1 MIGKITPS
9 QLIDWADQSPTHDSE
24 QSIVQKAARQLCRVI
39 LITGQEFKKNELS
52 LRAAALTFT
61 VMLSLV
67 PLLAM
72 SSAVV
77 KGLGGSDQLKT
88 VVYSYVSTL
97 EQESSSTT
105 VNSDGVTVNEPSSTL
120 TQHLYSAI
128 DNIFGYVEQTNFA
141 TLGTFGVAGIFISA
155 ILVLGNIEM
164 AMNTIWHVR
173 SGRSVMRKIA
183 DYLALLVLFPI
194 SINVGIAAGTVLEN
208 DALLSKFSIILPFT
222 WLQALI
228 LKLIP
233 VLFLTLTLYVIYLF
247 FPNTKVK
254 TLPAMVGALFAGFFW
269 FQVQNIYIGLQ
280 VGVSKYNAIYGSF
293 ATLPLFLVWIYFGWV
308 FILLGAQLA
317 YAYQHK
323 NSIRLTAVEFP
334 PSLKLAVAYDLL
346 DYVEKCFEEQQP
358 ATEEGFAEDYSM
370 HSLGVIN
377 ETLGQLEKHGLLH
390 RTEGNGALMPSIP
403 RKKIVYST
411 VVQAIVGDIY
421 SESEG
426 GKKSSCVLN
435 AVTDKLSFAADDITK
450 TAERK

>member
-280 VGVSKYNAIYGSF
+280 VGVSK
-293 ATLPLFLVWIYFGWV
+293 
-308 FILLGAQLA
+308 
-317 YAYQHK
+317 
-323 NSIRLTAVEFP
+323 
-334 PSLKLAVAYDLL
+334 
-346 DYVEKCFEEQQP
+346 
-358 ATEEGFAEDYSM
+358 
-370 HSLGVIN
+370 
-377 ETLGQLEKHGLLH
+377 
-390 RTEGNGALMPSIP
+390 
-403 RKKIVYST
+403 
-411 VVQAIVGDIY
+411 
-421 SESEG
+421 
-426 GKKSSCVLN
+426 
-435 AVTDKLSFAADDITK
+435 
-450 TAERK
+450 

>member
-1 MIGKITPS
+1 MIGKISPT
-9 QLIDWADQSPTHDSE
+9 QLIDWADQPPGRDSE
-24 QSIVQKAARQLCRVI
+24 ETFVQKAARQFCRVI

-97 EQESSSTT
+97 EQKSSSTAPPEGGIAT
-105 VNSDGVTVNEPSSTL
+105 DEPSSSL

-141 TLGTFGVAGIFISA
+141 TLGTFGVAGIFLSA

-164 AMNTIWHVR
+164 AMNAIWHVH

-183 DYLALLVLFPI
+183 DYLALLVLMPI
-194 SINVGIAAGTVLEN
+194 SINIGIAAGAVLKNES
-208 DALLSKFSIILPFT
+208 LLSKFSIILPFA

-233 VLFLTLTLYVIYLF
+233 VLFLALTLYVIYLF

-280 VGVSKYNAIYGSF
+280 VGVAKYNAIYGSF

-323 NSIRLTAVEFP
+323 NTIRLAAVDFP

-358 ATEEGFAEDYSM
+358 ATLEGFAEAYGM
-370 HSLGVIN
+370 HSLAVIN
-377 ETLGQLEKHGLLH
+377 ETLELLEDHGLLH
-390 RTEGNGALMPSIP
+390 RTEGDGALMPSIP
-403 RKKIVYST
+403 RKSIEYNN
-411 VVQAIVGDIY
+411 VVQAIVGAVY

-426 GKKSSCVLN
+426 GKKSSRVLN
-435 AVTDKLSFAADDITK
+435 AVNDKLSFTAEDITK
-450 TAERK
+450 NC

>member
-1 MIGKITPS
+1 MLSKISPA
-9 QLIDWADQSPTHDSE
+9 QLIDWADHPRTGDSE
-24 QSIVQKAARQLCRVI
+24 RSILYKAARQLCRII
-39 LITGQEFKKNELS
+39 LITTQEFKKNELS

-77 KGLGGSDQLKT
+77 KGLGGSDQLRE
-88 VVYSYVSTL
+88 VVYSYVGTL
-97 EQESSSTT
+97 EQQSQGISWEGEEAIT
-105 VNSDGVTVNEPSSTL
+105 DEPSSSL

-164 AMNTIWHVR
+164 AMNAIWHVQ
-173 SGRSVMRKIA
+173 SGRSVMRKVA
-183 DYLALLVLFPI
+183 DYLALLVLMPI
-194 SINVGIAAGTVLEN
+194 SINVGIAAGAVLKNE
-208 DALLSKFSIILPFT
+208 ALLSKISIILPFA

-247 FPNTKVK
+247 FPNTRVK

-280 VGVSKYNAIYGSF
+280 VGVAKYNAIYGSF
-293 ATLPLFLVWIYFGWV
+293 ATLPLFLVWLYFGWV

-323 NSIRLTAVEFP
+323 DSIRLAAVDFP
-334 PSLKLAVAYDLL
+334 PSLRLAVAFDLL
-346 DYVEKCFEEQQP
+346 DYVEECFQEQRP
-358 ATEEGFAEDYSM
+358 ATIEGFSERYSM
-370 HSLGVIN
+370 HSQAIVN
-377 ETLGQLEKHGLLH
+377 ETVEKLESQSLLH
-390 RTEGNGALMPSIP
+390 RTESNGSLMPSVP
-403 RKKIVYST
+403 RKKIEYST
-411 VVQAIVGDIY
+411 VVEAIVGSVY

-435 AVTDKLSFAADDITK
+435 AVTDKLSFRVEDIAK
-450 TAERK
+450 NR